1 MVIKG
6 YEIERLLAEGGMA
19 SVYLAVQQSLRRPVA
34 LKVLKRFDKPADA
47 SRFLTEGRLIAS
59 LDHPNIITIHDI
71 GVADDRH
78 YISMEYLEGGSLEH
92 RIREGMSA
100 DQALDI
106 AITIGDCLEFV
117 HRKGIIHLDVKPAN
131 ILFHTN
137 GTVKLTDFGIAR
149 AMAGEGEPGEASI
162 ALGSPYYISPE
173 QAQGQALDGRA
184 DIYSLGIALYEMLT
198 GRKPYE
204 EESHMETIVAHVTR
218 SVPVLPG
225 ELAVLQEALAKMIAK
240 EPEDR
245 FASAAEMVG
254 YLKAM
259 RWVMGAANARAG
271 LKGAPG
277 SGPAVAATQR
287 FGRLQE
293 GVWRGYR
300 PLLQRRLTRWAAA
313 AGACLLVFLG
323 LRHTLSGTG
332 VMTTGP
338 LEKAQPGAEGYLFP
352 KTNLQAPN
360 SPNHSGMPSLG
371 RMPSLE
377 RQPQAPIGP
386 LIAPGA
392 APLPGGAGGEDSGA
406 VARSLVPAAAPQR
419 AHEIGAGVAVP
430 AEAPESGLQ
439 SGAGEVAERSA
450 RLTQSDAP
458 VGEGVPSIG
467 ALLAKAQAALEDYR
481 LTVPGNNNAL
491 YFYSQVLAQDPNRQ
505 EALEGLDKIAD
516 RYAGLVR
523 AEIDRG
529 NDEKARKYLQRG
541 LRIRESHAELLLQKA
556 ELQARE
562 QQWEAQRIA
571 ELRAQREARLRAQ
584 QEADAQQQ
592 KKTESEGLFQ
602 RIRSFFGKPRSIP
615 TTEDGN

>member
-19 SVYLAVQQSLRRPVA
+19 SVYLAVQQSLLRPVA
-34 LKVLKRFDKPADA
+34 LKILKRFDKPADA
-47 SRFLTEGRLIAS
+47 RRFLTEGRLIAS
-59 LDHPNIITIHDI
+59 LGHPNIITIHDI

-100 DQALDI
+100 DEALGI
-106 AITIGDCLEFV
+106 AITIGECLELV
-117 HRKGIIHLDVKPAN
+117 HRRGIIHLDVKPAN

-149 AMAGEGEPGEASI
+149 SIAGEGEPGEESV

-204 EESHMETIVAHVTR
+204 AGSHMETIVAHVTR
-218 SVPVLPG
+218 PVPALPG

-240 EPEDR
+240 KPEDR

-259 RWVMGAANARAG
+259 RWVMGAADIRAG
-271 LKGAPG
+271 LKGAHGPG
-277 SGPAVAATQR
+277 LAMAAPHR
-287 FGRLQE
+287 FSRLKE
-293 GVWRGYR
+293 SVWRGYR
-300 PLLQRRLTRWAAA
+300 RLRQRRLTRWAAV
-313 AGACLLVFLG
+313 AGVCLLVFLG
-323 LRHTLSGTG
+323 LRHTLSVTG

-338 LEKAQPGAEGYLFP
+338 REKAKPGAQGLLFP
-352 KTNLQAPN
+352 QTDLPARN
-360 SPNHSGMPSLG
+360 SPNDAGMPSLG
-371 RMPSLE
+371 RMPSPDG
-377 RQPQAPIGP
+377 QPQAPIGP
-386 LIAPGA
+386 LTGSA
-392 APLPGGAGGEDSGA
+392 AAQAEGEGTGA
-406 VARSLVPAAAPQR
+406 VPRSLVPAAARTP
-419 AHEIGAGVAVP
+419 AGEPGAAETAAAEAQEDVSQQGQ
-430 AEAPESGLQ
+430 AEAPERG
-439 SGAGEVAERSA
+439 A

-458 VGEGVPSIG
+458 AGEGAPSIET
-467 ALLAKAQAALEDYR
+467 LLAQAQAALEDYR
-481 LTVPGNNNAL
+481 LTVPANNNAL
-491 YFYSQVLAQDPNRQ
+491 YFYSQVLAQDPNRE
-505 EALEGLDKIAD
+505 EALRGLERIAG

-541 LRIRESHAELLLQKA
+541 LQVQANHAELLLQKS

-562 QQWEAQRIA
+562 QDREAQRKA

-584 QEADAQQQ
+584 QEAEAQQQ
-592 KKTESEGLFQ
+592 KKLENEGLFP
-602 RIRSFFGKPRSIP
+602 RIRRFFGKPRSLS
-615 TTEDGN
+615 TTEGGN